1 VDKRVL
7 HLVTACGRVAEL
19 YFTEQIWRIF
29 WTDSLAAAAAVDI
42 GPHAVAEFDDFDD
55 NTMDDILHMHK
66 DNPV

>member
-1 VDKRVL
+1 
-7 HLVTACGRVAEL
+7 L

-42 GPHAVAEFDDFDD
+42 GPHTVAEFDDFDD
-55 NTMDDILHMHK
+55 NTMDDILHMYK